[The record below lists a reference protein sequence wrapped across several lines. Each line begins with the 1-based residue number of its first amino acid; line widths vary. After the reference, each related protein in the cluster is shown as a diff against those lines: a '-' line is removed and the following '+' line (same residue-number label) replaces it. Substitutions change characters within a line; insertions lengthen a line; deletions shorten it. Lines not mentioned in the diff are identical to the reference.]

1 MTMPNEV
8 DVVVAADRGTDD
20 RSYVDWPAIFA
31 GIAIATAIS
40 IVLLT
45 FGSAIGLN
53 FTNFTASD
61 DVPVIWIAIAAATWL
76 LWVQISSFM
85 AGGYVTG
92 RMRKRHHDANEDES
106 DMRDGA
112 HGLLVWA
119 GSLILGAFIAI
130 AGVGATATAIGNVAG
145 AVSGA
150 AASVAGD
157 AAGEAVADDASP
169 QAYFVDMLFRPAP
182 AATLPAAGS
191 ATAPADTG
199 DSRGEATRIFARSAT
214 TGELGEAD
222 RTYLAQLVAA
232 NSGLSQDEA
241 AARVD
246 EVAANIEA
254 ARQEAAEV
262 AEQTRRMT
270 VLGAFLTA
278 AAFLV
283 SAVGAYWAAQKGG
296 NHRDRNMA
304 FPDVFRRW

>member
-8 DVVVAADRGTDD
+8 DVVVAADRASDD

-61 DVPVIWIAIAAATWL
+61 GVPVIWIAIAAATWL

-130 AGVGATATAIGNVAG
+130 SGVGAAATAVGTVT
-145 AVSGA
+145 GA
-150 AASVAGD
+150 AASLAGE
-157 AAGEAVADDASP
+157 AAGEAAADDAAP

-182 AATLPAAGS
+182 AATPSAAAS
-191 ATAPADTG
+191 TADTG
-199 DSRGEATRIFARSAT
+199 DLRGEATRILARSAA

-222 RTYLAQLVAA
+222 RTYLAQRVAA
-232 NSGLSQDEA
+232 NSGLSPEQA

-246 EVAANIEA
+246 EVAASVEA
-254 ARQEAAEV
+254 ARQDAAEV

>member
-20 RSYVDWPAIFA
+20 RSYVDWPAILA

-61 DVPVIWIAIAAATWL
+61 DVPLIWIAIAAATWL

-130 AGVGATATAIGNVAG
+130 SGVGAAATAVGNVAG
-145 AVSGA
+145 AVTGA

-182 AATLPAAGS
+182 AATLPASTPASAGEV
-191 ATAPADTG
+191 TDE
-199 DSRGEATRIFARSAT
+199 RGEATRIFARSAA
-214 TGELGEAD
+214 TGELADAD

-246 EVAANIEA
+246 DVAAGIEA

>member
-20 RSYVDWPAIFA
+20 RSYVDWPAILA

-61 DVPVIWIAIAAATWL
+61 DVPLIWIAIAAATWL

-92 RMRKRHHDANEDES
+92 RMRKRHHDANEEES

-130 AGVGATATAIGNVAG
+130 SGVGAAATAVGNVAG
-145 AVSGA
+145 AVTGA

-182 AATLPAAGS
+182 AVTLPASTPAAIVQRASLPQQRHAACTLANLVETLQTEQLGS
-191 ATAPADTG
+191 PSILVVG
-199 DSRGEATRIFARSAT
+199 DVISG
-214 TGELGEAD
+214 
-222 RTYLAQLVAA
+222 LAQLQQDTGAA
-232 NSGLSQDEA
+232 G
-241 AARVD
+241 
-246 EVAANIEA
+246 
-254 ARQEAAEV
+254 ARQAA
-262 AEQTRRMT
+262 
-270 VLGAFLTA
+270 
-278 AAFLV
+278 
-283 SAVGAYWAAQKGG
+283 
-296 NHRDRNMA
+296 
-304 FPDVFRRW
+304 